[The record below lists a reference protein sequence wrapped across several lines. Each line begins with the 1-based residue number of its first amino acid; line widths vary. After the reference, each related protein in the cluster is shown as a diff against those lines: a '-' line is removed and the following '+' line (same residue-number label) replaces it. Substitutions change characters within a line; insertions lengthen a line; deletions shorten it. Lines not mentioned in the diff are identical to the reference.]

1 MQTVGLLPQTKT
13 DLNVYLN
20 SVHCY
25 AICSYAVVLPFKS
38 AIPETY
44 AWQVT
49 SLAVLVALQHRAPY
63 GMSSKMTN
71 LLHIPQ
77 LTPTNKMFKTWSRPE
92 VWFIQRCNTNHA
104 KVERDHACRLWKPV
118 ASHGIVT
125 LPTNHGITTVPYRQ
139 IVHQRPVVCA
149 ACSGALRTARC
160 AYFGG
165 SYFLTFLDWQHVFL
179 AHTLNKWIIDMQCEH
194 ARNTYPVHPV
204 KYWYSCFLTQICT
217 QVSTQLVSK
226 EVAAR
231 SEICHP
237 AGKRRLQTILRII
250 WAGNIQHFGA
260 QIWCPGV
267 PTPGICTAH

>member
-92 VWFIQRCNTNHA
+92 V
-104 KVERDHACRLWKPV
+104 
-118 ASHGIVT
+118 
-125 LPTNHGITTVPYRQ
+125 
-139 IVHQRPVVCA
+139 
-149 ACSGALRTARC
+149 
-160 AYFGG
+160 
-165 SYFLTFLDWQHVFL
+165 
-179 AHTLNKWIIDMQCEH
+179 
-194 ARNTYPVHPV
+194 
-204 KYWYSCFLTQICT
+204 
-217 QVSTQLVSK
+217 
-226 EVAAR
+226 
-231 SEICHP
+231 
-237 AGKRRLQTILRII
+237 
-250 WAGNIQHFGA
+250 
-260 QIWCPGV
+260 
-267 PTPGICTAH
+267 